1 MTRTRDLATA
11 LLLVAV
17 LGATGCGAQ
26 TAESLSAGGAE
37 VSGADTGPEQGARGE
52 ADSEATGTSDDARVV
67 RLQAGAA
74 KPDLVCPTDERSMM
88 IADFAHGAKGAAT
101 PEEAVGDGLVEA
113 GEQLVVS
120 ASGATAW
127 VLRPDGTA
135 RMEVGLIRHDGW
147 LLHQRTSC
155 G

>member
-1 MTRTRDLATA
+1 MTRTRELTAA
-11 LLLVAV
+11 LLLVVV

-26 TAESLSAGGAE
+26 TTESLAGGGADA
-37 VSGADTGPEQGARGE
+37 SGADTASDQE
-52 ADSEATGTSDDARVV
+52 AGDEAAAGTSDTRVV
-67 RLQAGAA
+67 RMQAGAA
-74 KPDLVCPTDERSMM
+74 KPDLVCPTDERSLM

-113 GEQLVVS
+113 GEQLLVS
-120 ASGATAW
+120 ASGARAW

-135 RMEVGLIRHDGW
+135 RMEVGLIHHDGW

-155 G
+155 R